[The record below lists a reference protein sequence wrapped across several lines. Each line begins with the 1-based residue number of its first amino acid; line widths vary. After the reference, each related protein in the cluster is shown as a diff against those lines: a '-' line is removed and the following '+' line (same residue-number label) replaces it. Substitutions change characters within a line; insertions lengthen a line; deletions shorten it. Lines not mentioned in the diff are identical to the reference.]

1 MEEESGEIQ
10 EVATLATMCTNLKRE
25 DRPTMREVEMT
36 LGSLLLK
43 KRQVQY
49 NRTPM
54 RNGGD
59 EATAHY
65 MAIVVIAR
73 KLAGNTLWKRKFGYQ
88 QAILGELLLQL

>member
-10 EVATLATMCTNLKRE
+10 EVATLAAMCTNLKGE

-36 LGSLLLK
+36 LGILLLK

-65 MAIVVIAR
+65 MAIVRDCKEASRQYTMEEEIWLSASYPR
-73 KLAGNTLWKRKFGYQ
+73 
-88 QAILGELLLQL
+88 